1 MISGR
6 LTEDR
11 LPLVTLNLIDHNE
24 VVHPVTFLVDTWYDG
39 WLVLPPDIVRE
50 LALPPTGDANIVT
63 VAGGA
68 SLEWANYRARLYWN
82 GRIRDV
88 VVLESDTMPLLGMA
102 MLDDPAGGCADLL
115 VINSAD
121 RSVSIR
127 HQPPPYGAEN

>member
-11 LPLVTLNLIDHNE
+11 LPFVTLNLIDHDE
-24 VVHPVTFLVDTWYDG
+24 VVHPVTFLVDTGYYG

-50 LALPPTGDANIVT
+50 LALPPTGGANIVT

-102 MLDDPAGGCADLL
+102 MLDDPAAGCADLL
-115 VINSAD
+115 VIDSAD

-127 HQPPPYGAEN
+127 HQPPP

>member
-11 LPLVTLNLIDHNE
+11 LPFVTLNLIDHNE
-24 VVHPVTFLVDTWYDG
+24 VVHPVTFLVDTGYDG
-39 WLVLPPDIVRE
+39 WLVLPPDIIRE

>member
-24 VVHPVTFLVDTWYDG
+24 VVHPVTFLVDTGYDG

-102 MLDDPAGGCADLL
+102 MLDDPAAGCADLL

>member
-24 VVHPVTFLVDTWYDG
+24 VVHPVTFLVDTGYDG

-88 VVLESDTMPLLGMA
+88 VVLESDTMPLLGMG
-102 MLDDPAGGCADLL
+102 MLDDPAAGCADLL

>member
-1 MISGR
+1 M
-6 LTEDR
+6 
-11 LPLVTLNLIDHNE
+11 
-24 VVHPVTFLVDTWYDG
+24 
-39 WLVLPPDIVRE
+39 PPDIVRE

-102 MLDDPAGGCADLL
+102 MLDDPAAGCADLL
-115 VINSAD
+115 VIDSAD

>member
-24 VVHPVTFLVDTWYDG
+24 VVHPVTFLVDTGYDG

-50 LALPPTGDANIVT
+50 LALLPTGDANIVT

-68 SLEWANYRARLYWN
+68 SLEWVNYRARLYWN
-82 GRIRDV
+82 GRVRDV
-88 VVLESDTMPLLGMA
+88 VALESDTMPLLGMA
-102 MLDDPAGGCADLL
+102 MLDDPAAGCADLL

>member
-24 VVHPVTFLVDTWYDG
+24 VVHPVTFLVDTGYDG
-39 WLVLPPDIVRE
+39 WLVLPPGIVRE

-102 MLDDPAGGCADLL
+102 MLDDPAAGCADLL
-115 VINSAD
+115 VIDSAD

-127 HQPPPYGAEN
+127 HQPPP

>member
-11 LPLVTLNLIDHNE
+11 LPFVTLNLIDHNG
-24 VVHPVTFLVDTWYDG
+24 VVHPVTFLVDTGYDG
-39 WLVLPPDIVRE
+39 WLVLPPDIVKE

-82 GRIRDV
+82 GRVRDV

-102 MLDDPAGGCADLL
+102 MLDDPAAGCADLL
-115 VINSAD
+115 VIDSAD

>member
-24 VVHPVTFLVDTWYDG
+24 VVHPVTFLVDTGYDG
-39 WLVLPPDIVRE
+39 WLVLPPDIIRE

-68 SLEWANYRARLYWN
+68 TLEWANYRARLYWN
-82 GRIRDV
+82 GRVRDV

-102 MLDDPAGGCADLL
+102 MLDDPAAGCADLL

>member
-24 VVHPVTFLVDTWYDG
+24 VVHPVTFLVDTGYDG
-39 WLVLPPDIVRE
+39 WLVLPPETIRE

-102 MLDDPAGGCADLL
+102 MLDDPAAGCADLL